1 VYPTLNPRRR
11 RSQQEATMRDDHD
24 EAKPTD
30 ARTPLQPIDHAVFF
44 AALDA
49 PPVPTEALR
58 QAFKRHRETVVSK

>member
-1 VYPTLNPRRR
+1 
-11 RSQQEATMRDDHD
+11 MRDDHD

-30 ARTPLQPIDHAVFF
+30 ARPPLQPIDHAVFF